1 MPRPQG
7 ANEHKYE
14 VSLTWTGNLGE
25 GTSGYRNYS
34 RDFEVAAGSRPPIAG
49 SADPAFRGDT
59 DRYNPEDMLVAA
71 VSSCHM
77 LWYLHL
83 CAIGHITVTEYS
95 DSAEGNLA
103 IEKDGG
109 GHFTSITLRP
119 RVTVESSSESS
130 ELGQVRGAAMALHE
144 EAHRLCFIAN
154 SLSVPVAIE
163 PAIEIVR
170 T

>member
-1 MPRPQG
+1 MAASQG

-14 VSLTWTGNLGE
+14 ISLAWTGNLGE

-34 RDFEVAAGSRPPIAG
+34 RDFEVSVGSRSPIGG
-49 SADPAFRGDT
+49 SADPTFGGNA

-95 DSAEGNLA
+95 DSAGGTLA

-119 RVTVESSSESS
+119 RVTVELPSEGSG
-130 ELGQVRGAAMALHE
+130 LGSVREQALVLHE

-154 SLSVPVAIE
+154 SLKVPVAVE
-163 PAIEIVR
+163 AAIEFVSP
-170 T
+170 